1 MNYIRIDKFSKI
13 PLYLQLKGSIK
24 NAILTGVLK
33 DKDKLPTEEFIG
45 HVFNISRPV
54 VRQAYQSL
62 IDEGLITRHQGK
74 GTFVNKK
81 VHFSNIFFKKN
92 FNEEVISKGF
102 KPSSNILSIEIINR
116 EDVPAFS
123 LELPP
128 YPQYYVFRRVRKADD
143 IPLAY
148 EVFFLPT
155 HIFKNVHQYIKND
168 MSITKV
174 ITEVYNFP
182 NLLGECL
189 ISAIEVDESLMSI
202 LKTDPGSVA
211 IKFDILHY
219 NHNKVP
225 IFFKLS
231 YFPAERNSIDVEI
244 KGEQDGIR

>member
-13 PLYLQLKGSIK
+13 PLYLQLKDSIK
-24 NAILTGVLK
+24 NAILTWVLK

-45 HVFNISRPV
+45 QVFNISRPV

-92 FNEEVISKGF
+92 FNEEVILKGF
-102 KPSSNILSIEIINR
+102 KPNSNILSIEIINR
-116 EDVPAFS
+116 EDIPAFS

-143 IPLAY
+143 TPICY
-148 EVFFLPT
+148 EIFFLPT
-155 HIFKNVHQYIKND
+155 NLFKNVNQYIKND

-189 ISAIEVDESLMSI
+189 ISAIEVDESLISI
-202 LKTDPGSVA
+202 LKTDPGTVA

-219 NHNKVP
+219 NHNRVP

>member
-1 MNYIRIDKFSKI
+1 MNYIRIDKFSKT
-13 PLYLQLKGSIK
+13 PLYLQLKDSIK

-45 HVFNISRPV
+45 QVFNISRPV

-92 FNEEVISKGF
+92 FNEEVTLKGF
-102 KPSSNILSIEIINR
+102 KPNSNILSMEIINR

-143 IPLAY
+143 TPICY
-148 EVFFLPT
+148 EIFFLPT
-155 HIFKNVHQYIKND
+155 HIFKNVNEHIKND

-189 ISAIEVDESLMSI
+189 ISAIEVDETLTSI
-202 LKTDPGSVA
+202 LKTEPGSVA

>member
-13 PLYLQLKGSIK
+13 PLYLQLKDSIK

-45 HVFNISRPV
+45 QVFNISRPV

-92 FNEEVISKGF
+92 FNEEVILKGF
-102 KPSSNILSIEIINR
+102 KPNSNILSIEIINR
-116 EDVPAFS
+116 EDIPAFS

-143 IPLAY
+143 TPICY
-148 EVFFLPT
+148 EIFFLPT
-155 HIFKNVHQYIKND
+155 NLFKNVNQYIKND

-189 ISAIEVDESLMSI
+189 ISAIEVDESLISI
-202 LKTDPGSVA
+202 LKTDPGTVA

-219 NHNKVP
+219 NHNRVP

>member
-13 PLYLQLKGSIK
+13 PLYLQLKDSIK

-45 HVFNISRPV
+45 KVFNISRPV

-62 IDEGLITRHQGK
+62 IDEGLIIRHQGK

-92 FNEEVISKGF
+92 FNEEVILKGF
-102 KPSSNILSIEIINR
+102 KPNSNILSMEIINR

-123 LELPP
+123 LDLPP
-128 YPQYYVFRRVRKADD
+128 YPHYYAVKRVRKADE
-143 IPLAY
+143 IPIAY
-148 EVFFLPT
+148 EIFFLPT
-155 HIFKNVHQYIKND
+155 NLFKNVEQHINND
-168 MSITKV
+168 MSITKI
-174 ITEVYNFP
+174 ITDIYNFP
-182 NLLGECL
+182 NLLGECV
-189 ISAIEVDESLMSI
+189 ISAIEVDESLSSI
-202 LKTDPGSVA
+202 LKTETGSVA

-225 IFFKLS
+225 VFFKLS
-231 YFPAERNSIDVEI
+231 YFPGERNSIDVEI
-244 KGEQDGIR
+244 KGDLDGVH